1 MFNGHLSLSHPPP
14 VHHSE
19 EMGLR
24 NPLIRYRMNLDCF
37 FYCHW
42 CSTCSDLARLSAVD
56 KLTTLLLVSSK
67 GKFYTQTTYTHIV
80 YSTSDNKL

>member
-14 VHHSE
+14 VHRSE

-24 NPLIRYRMNLDCF
+24 NPLIWYRMNLDCF

-42 CSTCSDLARLSAVD
+42 SRSDLARLSAVD
-56 KLTTLLLVSSK
+56 QIDNFIASIKQRKIQHTLCVK
-67 GKFYTQTTYTHIV
+67 QPHTNEYH
-80 YSTSDNKL
+80 